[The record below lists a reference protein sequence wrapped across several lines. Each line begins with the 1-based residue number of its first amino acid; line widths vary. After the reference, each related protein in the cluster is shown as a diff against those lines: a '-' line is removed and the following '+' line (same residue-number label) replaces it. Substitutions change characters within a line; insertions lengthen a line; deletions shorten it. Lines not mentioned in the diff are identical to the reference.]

1 MAEQGLPLTT
11 TVTQVVTALEQ
22 YVDIGK
28 NSGSPD
34 DFIRIYIKPRQG
46 TSSQNHFSDQDGDGL
61 IDGLDGAPTGYD
73 DTPLYVKIRFVK
85 RGRNEIKIEHFYEST
100 DFTYNTLVIVV
111 KFDGGTSGTNYS
123 QLMRRIEDYSAAE
136 FVNGGQNFYFH
147 CTIFG
152 NNQSLLP
159 YNNSVGNGN
168 PMFENDFQIKT
179 YEITEELTTTT
190 VDDSYYTAEANTQS
204 YTEPVISYSIE
215 DPDGVSST
223 FADLQKD
230 ICIKEP
236 VVDEFGLNQNPDL
249 KRICPTCIPNPDFIP
264 PDWRYETIWLNEKT
278 CNWTVRVRSEEL
290 FSEVANNPQLREK
303 YVRKGIVDIL
313 GYLNK
318 QIIDQDICWNPPE
331 NASESCAQR
340 LPQSIINQYLE
351 IYQVPT
357 GNGDGS
363 TFTVYRM
370 NPSIYDNYQIRNPI
384 ALELFG
390 MAGRINPSSTSSEGV
405 PSDNAKAHIE
415 IVVPANL
422 INLIPQDYL
431 AEESEDQQQELE
443 SVEEVTFRGPTIKRT
458 FKKTLPKLFK
468 TYSEYQS
475 FYKKTEGGHLR
486 IGTDFDQETPD
497 TKLYYF
503 IKYEK
508 QFKQFYSDLKNLL
521 GENNYKLY
529 SDEYGS
535 SASYKSNSKYSGGLT
550 QKLAG
555 SGVKYREAVEVKIIF
570 DKSDESNPFKIRS
583 VKAKYAGC
591 PFYRC
596 GVGLNAFKEKYNN
609 RPTLMAYVSKANEMM
624 RDIDNSRQLPA
635 WKDFGVKYTSPE
647 LTFVSGDP
655 DGNPD
660 ADSCLDQNES
670 TFNDL
675 VLGAELS
682 FSKAVEYAFN
692 SLNCRDFENYD
703 KDEYKKIMGGLKNGS
718 LSPAINIYAQEELE
732 AYNKALQIQKDYWK
746 LATEATSPIAKFYKS
761 LTNEQTRD
769 KGFFERLTGK
779 TIEEAVANL
788 KNKSSREEFVGELI
802 EKINP
807 CNWESLTLDIINCLL
822 KGLNPAEALQTAVKS
837 LLNSQDPQ
845 SWEKIFIGLTPEQQ
859 QKIKEEIQNNFGN
872 LPTPWEFKQQQEKKG
887 VVKINDYEAQRQPPQ
902 NPGDLT
908 QQENAQLL
916 DSLQDTDDQIL
927 QLEEQIRENNNKI
940 NSYRPIIGDM
950 FIINSKPI
958 IGEYTSEDKENEK
971 SEFMFLKSISD
982 KDIFLLFY
990 TEEEIPNTVIKFDEF
1005 YNYLINEVSILESE
1019 ILNYNN
1025 SISQLK
1031 IQKSNTT
1038 NDVIQGLED
1047 DRFRND
1053 VNAYEQAVQRVAKVL
1068 LESYTQA
1075 LINSFSIEE
1084 LRELIDSIPGSE
1096 IFATV
1101 VATASC
1107 PNTSSIDE
1115 FLDEV
1120 VGGIELNPC
1129 MGKNAWYFP
1138 DIPTLP
1144 GFAWLD
1150 VLKFMLNK
1158 FIEKIVKSIFAIL
1171 TKYLLKTLQKILAR
1185 ACDLLSGVGRT
1196 LLGNDDTG
1204 LLDAIAD
1211 AFCEGDRFT
1220 PFGETQEDLGA
1231 ISDATT
1237 TLQDFLYRYSTQK
1250 IDKEPVVDWAT
1261 AVSQN
1266 INSSQFLNI
1275 FLEGAPQGSPLFDLI
1290 WEATQETEMSNILR
1304 TEEDLEEL
1312 INLIGSYLDEDQKA
1326 TIMGLLENQ
1335 YETFNTSEDGD
1346 TTYAE
1351 FCKRYLCLETDTGFT
1366 PGTDPGVAIGFDL
1379 EDLFDSFLNGPDSE
1393 FEEEFSKI
1401 SLDPGG
1407 DPFCDDLND
1416 PDDPMEI
1423 EGSSLM
1429 SQLPPELKD
1438 FQKELADSVFA
1449 DLESA
1454 YISDTIEGRNSFFN
1468 NVLAD
1473 QDNVPLVRG
1482 TISSHEA
1489 RVERKILFPN
1499 AANTV
1504 EDHQDKYDDAKNFL
1518 RRIMHLFDFKNED
1531 GGVRTSKADG
1541 DYPTPTNLFPSTV
1554 GAWLRKQSSNFV
1566 FNADY
1571 KTRIYLEE
1579 ETSRIVSKKEWKRLG
1594 FTSNNIES
1602 FKRFKQKPD
1611 LRLSY
1616 RDRNGGDHFTWGFDL
1631 NYNSVYLEERNE
1643 DEAFYNTSIAPSYEL
1658 EINEFTATA
1667 PPSGFKSA
1675 LLKLLPSVL
1684 QTTYEIDEETL
1695 LQLQVPFNLSGFE
1708 ELYEKYKEDI
1718 LVVKID
1724 KDSSVGRK
1732 SPQEAAFINFL
1743 LDNPERKVIINVG
1756 QQFKEEAGLSD
1767 NLATSEVTLAFGK
1780 FNSLPNRLYGKM
1792 KDMFA
1797 KKLIHGIYSASRE
1810 GDSNSFLFGY
1820 TKDSEIN
1827 YQDLLYVD
1835 PTADPKNSATWKYSY
1850 REQDKVLGKSATEN
1864 KRVVFLDPEVYG
1876 GTYKKPKIYIHPH
1889 PYKGWL
1895 GIMQAFNPEMDGCS
1909 PKRSGWLF
1917 LGEISERVNKLENS
1931 LKKDKRLEY
1940 DPDCVKKAPYD
1951 LIADSSTHAYL
1962 DGIVTSTIRTYIVEN
1977 ILRTMP
1983 TLGQLRFNSQNFD
1996 TGMGLFLINRMKE
2009 EMKDFPNNRLSGN
2022 ISKLR
2027 YWYLFLEQMVQTVER
2042 RIITGEI
2049 IKDEKLEELFAKILE
2064 VKTSYYYPS
2073 KRDRKI
2079 FKRITKIAWNSDGVV
2094 DYMLYDYGQGAVK
2107 TLREGDPL
2115 YSKLSNFIDAISFN
2129 AFGPSFR
2136 QVLKNITDF
2145 NFKVKKIKLKELRM
2159 YTKIY
2164 DIYRSEEIATQISS
2178 YLVLNEFNSYQYKIQ
2193 KYLPEEP
2200 YIQDLNKF
2208 VLNPKSGL
2216 TIGPPIN
2223 VGTVDGEYTDSIEKE
2238 LYGDVVSVVDDP
2250 MTQHPLENLSPFMD
2264 GIQKQTLKVFGGFY
2278 LEKYVIV
2285 IPKKEVKSKDF
2296 QDQFSDVSNRP
2307 ISVEKFAEV
2316 FGAFKQSTKYSEETG
2331 ELFISDLFGNAV
2343 REEEGYSGSIG
2354 IRFGVRLSYL
2364 PPEGFD
2370 PRSEDFDNDY
2380 FRNIRGFRGVHYY
2393 KNIPSEFD
2401 SESFKYPI
2409 PLVNFEEDITDYKIK
2424 NVSQFEIDN
2433 LLKCYID
2440 KLAEKP
2446 EYKFLMNYIF
2456 NVKGFATMSSIYSYY
2471 GFPDSIGEDPG
2482 ERPDPSRESNK
2493 TWISLIM
2500 KKTKMKNYG
2509 LFKKYY
2515 DVQNFNK
2522 EEQTDPKHSDAFR
2535 GRSKPTLDKNLSD
2548 NIRWWQRK
2556 RFYERPFDE
2565 EGRECADG
2573 ALAAFDQNPG
2583 KPPRTDQNTYST
2595 STVVEEENPLK
2606 KIDPTPQE
2614 AEKALQEKFIDQSQ
2628 NIAFTIPSYD
2638 EEEEQQEEQATVAS
2652 QTETTIATNS
2662 VAFASEVYQEAQE
2675 EEPLFGEEDK
2685 VEGSTI
2691 NQFSNITKNL

>member
-1 MAEQGLPLTT
+1 MAGQGLPSTT
-11 TVTQVVTALEQ
+11 TVTQEAVFEQ

-28 NSGSPD
+28 NSGNPET
-34 DFIRIYIKPRQG
+34 FIRIYIKPNNG
-46 TSSQNHFSDQDGDGL
+46 TGITNYFADENNDGL
-61 IDGLDGAPTGYD
+61 IDGIDGAPHPHNQPHYFSIKFIKSRSKDFDID
-73 DTPLYVKIRFVK
+73 D
-85 RGRNEIKIEHFYEST
+85 
-100 DFTYNTLVIVV
+100 
-111 KFDGGTSGTNYS
+111 
-123 QLMRRIEDYSAAE
+123 
-136 FVNGGQNFYFH
+136 
-147 CTIFG
+147 
-152 NNQSLLP
+152 
-159 YNNSVGNGN
+159 
-168 PMFENDFQIKT
+168 
-179 YEITEELTTTT
+179 ELTTKDFTGDTRVLLVKFKGGENKHTYLDLKSKINDYWSENFSEYYFKLEAVTFGPTT
-190 VDDSYYTAEANTQS
+190 TDLVPYNGSVSNGEPMFAKDFMIKTHEIIAEESTTIVDDSFYTA
-204 YTEPVISYSIE
+204 EPVISYSIE
-215 DPDGVSST
+215 DPDGISST

-278 CNWTVRVRSEEL
+278 CNWTVRVTSEEL
-290 FSEVANNPQLREK
+290 YSKVANNPQLKEK

-390 MAGRINPSSTSSEGV
+390 MAGRTNPSSTSAEGV

-443 SVEEVTFRGPTIKRT
+443 SVEEVTFKGPTIKRT

-475 FYKKTEGGHLR
+475 FYKKVEGGHLR
-486 IGTDFDQETPD
+486 IGTDFDQETPE

-503 IKYEK
+503 IKYQK

-555 SGVKYREAVEVKIIF
+555 SGVKYREAVEVKILF

-609 RPTLMAYVSKANEMM
+609 KPTLMAYVSKANEMM
-624 RDIDNSRQLPA
+624 TDIDNSRQLPA

-692 SLNCRDFENYD
+692 SLNCRDFEKYD
-703 KDEYKKIMGGLKNGS
+703 KDEYLKIMGGLKNGS
-718 LSPAINIYAQEELE
+718 LSPAINIHAQEELE

-746 LATEATSPIAKFYKS
+746 LATDATSPIAKFYKS
-761 LTNEQTRD
+761 LTNEQMKE
-769 KGFFERLTGK
+769 KGFFEKLTGK
-779 TIEEAVANL
+779 TIEDAVTNL

-902 NPGDLT
+902 NPGDPT

-916 DSLQDTDDQIL
+916 DSLQEYDDEILKLEEDLKNLNSIL
-927 QLEEQIRENNNKI
+927 QRSSVVISELFI
-940 NSYRPIIGDM
+940 NRKSDK
-950 FIINSKPI
+950 SQ
-958 IGEYTSEDKENEK
+958 EDKDFYEQDYLDVLTAENP
-971 SEFMFLKSISD
+971 SIFFD
-982 KDIFLLFY
+982 LGLTLGVGYQDLLDAFKNL
-990 TEEEIPNTVIKFDEF
+990 EIQIK
-1005 YNYLINEVSILESE
+1005 NLEVQIT
-1019 ILNYNN
+1019 N
-1025 SISQLK
+1025 
-1031 IQKSNTT
+1031 QKSSKSQFT
-1038 NDVIQGLED
+1038 NEIIKGLED

-1075 LINSFSIEE
+1075 LINSFSINE

-1115 FLDEV
+1115 FLDDI

-1129 MGKNAWYFP
+1129 MGKNTWYFP

-1237 TLQDFLYRYSTQK
+1237 TLQDFVYRYSTQK
-1250 IDKEPVVDWAT
+1250 IDREPVVDWAT

-1304 TEEDLEEL
+1304 TEDDLEEL
-1312 INLIGSYLDEDQKA
+1312 INLIGSYLSEDQKD
-1326 TIMGLLENQ
+1326 TIRGLLENQ
-1335 YETFNTSEDGD
+1335 YETFNTSEDGE
-1346 TTYAE
+1346 TTYEE
-1351 FCKRYLCLETDTGFT
+1351 FCKRYLCLEVDTGFI
-1366 PGTDPGVAIGFDL
+1366 PGDDPSDVINSDL

-1416 PDDPMEI
+1416 PDDPVEI

-1454 YISDTIEGRNSFFN
+1454 YISDTIEGRHSFFN

-1489 RVERKILFPN
+1489 RVKRKILFPN

-1504 EDHQDKYDDAKNFL
+1504 EDHQDKYDDARNFL

-1541 DYPTPTNLFPSTV
+1541 DYPTPTNLFPLTV
-1554 GAWLRKQSSNFV
+1554 GAWLRTQSSNFI

-1643 DEAFYNTSIAPSYEL
+1643 DEAFYNTSISPSYEL
-1658 EINEFTATA
+1658 EINEFIATA

-1708 ELYEKYKEDI
+1708 DLYEKYKEDT

-1724 KDSSVGRK
+1724 KDSPVGRK

-1767 NLATSEVTLAFGK
+1767 NLATSEVTLALGK
-1780 FNSLPNRLYGKM
+1780 FDSLPNRLYGKM

-1810 GDSNSFLFGY
+1810 GNSNSFLFGY

-1917 LGEISERVNKLENS
+1917 LGEVSERVNKLENS

-1940 DPDCVKKAPYD
+1940 DPDCVRKVPYD

-1962 DGIVTSTIRTYIVEN
+1962 DGIVTSTIRTYIIEN

-2009 EMKDFPNNRLSGN
+2009 EMKDFPNNRLSGM

-2049 IKDEKLEELFAKILE
+2049 TKDEKLEELFAQILE
-2064 VKTSYYYPS
+2064 VKTFYYYPS
-2073 KRDRKI
+2073 RRDRKI

-2223 VGTVDGEYTDSIEKE
+2223 VGTVDGEYADSIEKE

-2264 GIQKQTLKVFGGFY
+2264 GLQKQTLKVFGGFY

-2285 IPKKEVKSKDF
+2285 IPKKEVKSEDF

-2316 FGAFKQSTKYSEETG
+2316 FGAFKQSTMFSEETG

-2401 SESFKYPI
+2401 SESFRYPI

-2424 NVSQFEIDN
+2424 NVPQFKIDN

-2440 KLAEKP
+2440 KLTEKP
-2446 EYKFLMNYIF
+2446 EYKFLMNYVF
-2456 NVKGFATMSSIYSYY
+2456 NVKGFATMASIYSYY

-2493 TWISLIM
+2493 TWISRIM
-2500 KKTKMKNYG
+2500 KKTKMKNYR

-2515 DVQNFNK
+2515 DVQSFNK

-2535 GRSKPTLDKNLSD
+2535 GRSKPKLDKNLSD
-2548 NIRWWQRK
+2548 NIRWWQRR

-2583 KPPRTDQNTYST
+2583 KPPRTDQNIYST
-2595 STVVEEENPLK
+2595 STVAEEEDPLK

-2614 AEKALQEKFIDQSQ
+2614 AEKELQEQFIEQSENNAFTMPNYDNEDQSNTITSAPNFTVTQ
-2628 NIAFTIPSYD
+2628 KTFLNSLPNEDEVDENIEINEEVEEELGD
-2638 EEEEQQEEQATVAS
+2638 EEDFQDIGAG
-2652 QTETTIATNS
+2652 N
-2662 VAFASEVYQEAQE
+2662 F
-2675 EEPLFGEEDK
+2675 
-2685 VEGSTI
+2685 
-2691 NQFSNITKNL
+2691 